1 MTISEKDW
9 VLGLPKEMK
18 LMLLEDSLKE
28 DEFGVF
34 LNLSKVLLDAP
45 LSEGG
50 ISTEEIEEIRIKNQH
65 SKFKI

>member
-18 LMLLEDSLKE
+18 LMVLEDSLKE
-28 DEFGVF
+28 NEFGVF

-50 ISTEEIEEIRIKNQH
+50 ISTEEIEEIRK
-65 SKFKI
+65 KYF

>member
-1 MTISEKDW
+1 MADTLTD
-9 VLGLPKEMK
+9 VFD
-18 LMLLEDSLKE
+18 LLEDSLKE

-50 ISTEEIEEIRIKNQH
+50 ISTEEIEEIRKKYI
-65 SKFKI
+65 

>member
-9 VLGLPKEMK
+9 VLKLPKEMK
-18 LMLLEDSLKE
+18 LMVLEDSLKE

-45 LSEGG
+45 ISEGG
-50 ISTEEIEEIRIKNQH
+50 ISTEEIEEIRKKYI
-65 SKFKI
+65 

>member
-1 MTISEKDW
+1 MTITEKDW

-18 LMLLEDSLKE
+18 LMVLEDSIKE
-28 DEFGVF
+28 DEFGIF

-50 ISTEEIEEIRIKNQH
+50 ISTEEIEEIRKKYI
-65 SKFKI
+65 

>member
-18 LMLLEDSLKE
+18 LMVLEDSLKE

-50 ISTEEIEEIRIKNQH
+50 ISTEEIEEIRKNIFKQ
-65 SKFKI
+65 SKK

>member
-1 MTISEKDW
+1 MPISEKDW

-50 ISTEEIEEIRIKNQH
+50 ISTEEIEEIRKKYI
-65 SKFKI
+65 

>member
-1 MTISEKDW
+1 MATFTEEETKWILS
-9 VLGLPKEMK
+9 LPKEMK
-18 LMLLEDSLKE
+18 LKILEDSLRE

-50 ISTEEIEEIRIKNQH
+50 ISTEEIEEIRKKYI
-65 SKFKI
+65 